1 MKLFASVVGFLLFL
15 CGNAQNQGFI
25 PPEDYFVI
33 EGDTVINSSIEL
45 KEVILFQPLR
55 FSNYDEAKRYVIL
68 RERTHK
74 VYPYAK
80 MAADRLNVLSER
92 LNKIKSKINKM
103 KMSKST
109 SMICALITTFIWGT
123 AFIAQDTGMDNI
135 GPLTFNF
142 SRFFVGFITILPI
155 ALFFERKK
163 ILVEISS
170 NSKVF
175 YKYLLFMGISLFL
188 GTYLQQASLQYTNI
202 ANAAFF
208 TVFYV
213 PIVPILLFFIY
224 SKKVHWS
231 IWPAIGLCILG
242 VYLLSDFSN
251 SEIMLGDG
259 LVILCSVFWA
269 LHIIFAGKFMEEF
282 DIPMF
287 YAALQALFVA
297 TLSLIFSFI
306 FEEINISKI
315 LMESSSILYAGALS
329 GGIAFTLQMYAQKN
343 IEEAPAAI
351 IYSLEG
357 VFAAVAGWIILNQFL
372 STNNMI
378 GCLLILIAVISS
390 QISPSSKN

>member
-1 MKLFASVVGFLLFL
+1 MTKS
-15 CGNAQNQGFI
+15 
-25 PPEDYFVI
+25 
-33 EGDTVINSSIEL
+33 
-45 KEVILFQPLR
+45 
-55 FSNYDEAKRYVIL
+55 
-68 RERTHK
+68 
-74 VYPYAK
+74 
-80 MAADRLNVLSER
+80 LS
-92 LNKIKSKINKM
+92 M
-103 KMSKST
+103 V
-109 SMICALITTFIWGT
+109 CALVTTFIWGT

-135 GPLTFNF
+135 GPLTFNAA
-142 SRFFVGFITILPI
+142 RFVVGFLTILPL

-163 ILVEISS
+163 IKLEIL
-170 NSKVF
+170 SKSKLF
-175 YKYLLFMGISLFL
+175 MKYLVFMGVSLFL
-188 GTYLQQASLQYTNI
+188 GTFLQQTALQYTNI

-231 IWPAIGLCILG
+231 IWPAIGLCVFG

-259 LVILCSVFWA
+259 LVILCSIFWA

-297 TLSLIFSFI
+297 LLSIIFSYI

-315 LMESSSILYAGALS
+315 FMESSSILYAGALS
-329 GGIAFTLQMYAQKN
+329 GGIAFTLQMFAQKN

-357 VFAAVAGWIILNQFL
+357 VFAAIAGWVILNQFL

-390 QISPSSKN
+390 QISPSTKS

>member
-1 MKLFASVVGFLLFL
+1 M
-15 CGNAQNQGFI
+15 
-25 PPEDYFVI
+25 
-33 EGDTVINSSIEL
+33 T
-45 KEVILFQPLR
+45 
-55 FSNYDEAKRYVIL
+55 
-68 RERTHK
+68 
-74 VYPYAK
+74 
-80 MAADRLNVLSER
+80 
-92 LNKIKSKINKM
+92 KSL
-103 KMSKST
+103 
-109 SMICALITTFIWGT
+109 SMICALVTTFIWGT

-135 GPLTFNF
+135 GPLTFNAA
-142 SRFFVGFITILPI
+142 RFVVGFLTILPL
-155 ALFFERKK
+155 ALLFERKK
-163 ILVEISS
+163 IRIEIL
-170 NSKVF
+170 SKSKLF
-175 YKYLLFMGISLFL
+175 IKYLVFMGVSLFL
-188 GTYLQQASLQYTNI
+188 GTFLQQAALQYTNI

-231 IWPAIGLCILG
+231 IWPAIGLCVLG

-297 TLSLIFSFI
+297 TLSIIFSYA

-315 LMESSSILYAGALS
+315 LLESSSILYAGALS
-329 GGIAFTLQMYAQKN
+329 GGIAFTLQMFAQKN

-357 VFAAVAGWIILNQFL
+357 VFAAIAGWIILNQFL
-372 STNNMI
+372 TTNNMI
-378 GCLLILIAVISS
+378 GCFLILVAVISS
-390 QISPSSKN
+390 QISPSTKT

>member
-1 MKLFASVVGFLLFL
+1 MTKS
-15 CGNAQNQGFI
+15 
-25 PPEDYFVI
+25 
-33 EGDTVINSSIEL
+33 
-45 KEVILFQPLR
+45 
-55 FSNYDEAKRYVIL
+55 
-68 RERTHK
+68 
-74 VYPYAK
+74 
-80 MAADRLNVLSER
+80 LS
-92 LNKIKSKINKM
+92 M
-103 KMSKST
+103 V
-109 SMICALITTFIWGT
+109 CALVTTFIWGT

-135 GPLTFNF
+135 GPLTFNLA
-142 SRFFVGFITILPI
+142 RFIVGFFTILPL
-155 ALFFERKK
+155 ALLFERKK
-163 ILVEISS
+163 IKLEIL
-170 NSKVF
+170 SKSKLF
-175 YKYLLFMGISLFL
+175 IKYLVFMGVSLFL
-188 GTYLQQASLQYTNI
+188 GTFLQQTALQYTNI